1 MKYKSK
7 KIVIV
12 ISICIL
18 LGTICNITFAHSG
31 RTDSN
36 GGHKDNKNKSGLG
49 SYHYHC
55 GGHPAH
61 LHTNGVCPYA
71 SSSSKTTKKST
82 KTNSKSSSSS
92 SSSISPTQSTSSTT
106 YSSGEAKKV
115 VPSIIEAE
123 SIEINEVIKE
133 MKIGDSKQLS
143 VSVLPENTTNKE
155 VTWETSDED
164 VIKVSL
170 TGEITAIGE
179 GKAYITASTSNKKT
193 DSITILVTKDKKEE
207 NNTINNV
214 ANQNSINKTSN
225 TSSES
230 SNPLGAIIALGAL
243 GGGGYLGYKKYKE
256 SKK

>member
-1 MKYKSK
+1 MKYNFKKSITVL
-7 KIVIV
+7 IVFLLM
-12 ISICIL
+12 IC
-18 LGTICNITFAHSG
+18 TTSSAHSG

-36 GGHKDNKNKSGLG
+36 GWHRDNQNKSGLG

-61 LHTNGVCPYA
+61 LHTNGVCPYS
-71 SSSSKTTKKST
+71 SSSSKTT
-82 KTNSKSSSSS
+82 SKSSSSS
-92 SSSISPTQSTSSTT
+92 SSTKSTSSTT

-133 MKIGDSKQLS
+133 MKVGDSKQLS
-143 VSVLPENTTNKE
+143 ASVLPENTTNKE

-164 VIKVSL
+164 VIKVSSR
-170 TGEITAIGE
+170 GEITAIGE

-193 DSITILVTKDKKEE
+193 DSITILVTEDKKEE

-214 ANQNSINKTSN
+214 ANQNSINKTSD

-230 SNPLGAIIALGAL
+230 LNPLGAIIALGAL
-243 GGGGYLGYKKYKE
+243 GGGGLLGYKRLKNKRRN
-256 SKK
+256 

>member
-1 MKYKSK
+1 MKYNGK
-7 KIVIV
+7 KITIV
-12 ISICIL
+12 VSICIL
-18 LGTICNITFAHSG
+18 LGAMCNITFAHSG
-31 RTDSN
+31 GTDSK
-36 GGHKDNKNKSGLG
+36 GGHKDKNNVSGLG

-61 LHTNGVCPYA
+61 LHTNGVCPYS
-71 SSSSKTTKKST
+71 SSSSKTT
-82 KTNSKSSSSS
+82 SKSSSSS
-92 SSSISPTQSTSSTT
+92 ASTKSTSSTT

-123 SIEINEVIKE
+123 SVEINEVIKE

-164 VIKVSL
+164 VIKVSSK
-170 TGEITAIGE
+170 GEITAIGE

-193 DSITILVTKDKKEE
+193 DSITILVTEDKKEE

-214 ANQNSINKTSN
+214 ANQNSINKTSD

-243 GGGGYLGYKKYKE
+243 GGGGLLGYKGLKNKRRN
-256 SKK
+256 

>member
-18 LGTICNITFAHSG
+18 LGAMCNITFAHSG

-61 LHTNGVCPYA
+61 LHTNGVCPYS

-92 SSSISPTQSTSSTT
+92 SSSTSSTKSTSSTT
-106 YSSGEAKKV
+106 YSSGETKKSI
-115 VPSIIEAE
+115 PSIIEAG

-133 MKIGDSKQLS
+133 MKVGDSKQLS

-179 GKAYITASTSNKKT
+179 GKAYITAGTANKKT
-193 DSITILVTKDKKEE
+193 DSIAILVTEDKKEE
-207 NNTINNV
+207 NNIINNV

-225 TSSES
+225 TNSKS

-243 GGGGYLGYKKYKE
+243 GSGGFLGYKKL
-256 SKK
+256 KK

>member
-1 MKYKSK
+1 MKYNGK
-7 KIVIV
+7 KITIV
-12 ISICIL
+12 VSICIL
-18 LGTICNITFAHSG
+18 LGAMCNITFAHSG
-31 RTDSN
+31 GTDSK
-36 GGHKDNKNKSGLG
+36 GGHKDKNNVSGLG

-61 LHTNGVCPYA
+61 LHTNGVCPYS
-71 SSSSKTTKKST
+71 SSSSKTT
-82 KTNSKSSSSS
+82 SKSSSSS
-92 SSSISPTQSTSSTT
+92 KSTSSTT

-115 VPSIIEAE
+115 VPSITEAE

-133 MKIGDSKQLS
+133 MKVGDSKQLS
-143 VSVLPENTTNKE
+143 ASVLPENTANKE
-155 VTWETSDED
+155 VTWKTSDED
-164 VIKVSL
+164 VIKVSSK
-170 TGEITAIGE
+170 GEITAIGE

-193 DSITILVTKDKKEE
+193 DSITILVTEDKKEE

-214 ANQNSINKTSN
+214 ANQNSINKTSD

-243 GGGGYLGYKKYKE
+243 GGGGYLGYKKYKK